1 MAIRKAKITDVRE
14 VQKLIELS
22 AKKGEMLSRSLSE
35 LYDNLRDY
43 YVFPEEGG
51 NRILG
56 TCAMHI
62 CWEDLAEVRSLVV
75 REEYSRQGIG
85 TKLIEACLS
94 EAIGLG
100 IYRIFALTYKPDF
113 FRRFAIPRRSLPKP
127 RSLSLLEKR
136 SVKSPPS
143 CRPRWSGGD
152 SNAPGSQA
160 TVPQSLPDPIPPALI
175 TGLPTGAWRGDTF

>member
-43 YVFPEEGG
+43 YIFPEEGTEK
-51 NRILG
+51 ILG

-62 CWEDLAEVRSLVV
+62 CWEDLAEIRSLVV
-75 REEYSRQGIG
+75 REDYSRQGIG

-94 EAIGLG
+94 EAISLG

-113 FRRFAIPRRSLPKP
+113 FLKFGFKVVDKTALPQKIWADCIKCVKFP
-127 RSLSLLEKR
+127 ECDEVAVLLE
-136 SVKSPPS
+136 V
-143 CRPRWSGGD
+143 
-152 SNAPGSQA
+152 
-160 TVPQSLPDPIPPALI
+160 
-175 TGLPTGAWRGDTF
+175 